1 MYDRLR
7 NCFRSVPADLL
18 YYQPLFLPG
27 RLQSHIHLHKQTQ
40 HNRKQSVFQIQNL
53 PVPLQ
58 HHTGTEFCMLLQLP
72 YPDLSQ
78 LLHHPLLLCAVGIRC
93 HGLTDGKFC
102 SAKSSHQG
110 SRIYFC
116 VTGSILLPCRRD
128 LRILYKN
135 ILYRYV

>member
-1 MYDRLR
+1 MTAYVTVFDPCRLISFIINHFSYQAACKVISIYINRR
-7 NCFRSVPADLL
+7 NTTGNSQFSRYRTCQSPCNTILGPNSVCCFNCRI
-18 YYQPLFLPG
+18 QIFL
-27 RLQSHIHLHKQTQ
+27 S
-40 HNRKQSVFQIQNL
+40 
-53 PVPLQ
+53 
-58 HHTGTEFCMLLQLP
+58 FCIIRC
-72 YPDLSQ
+72 YF
-78 LLHHPLLLCAVGIRC
+78 CAVGIRC

-135 ILYRYV
+135 ILYRYD